1 MDKKQEILSKFE
13 TLYNENAERLCRSTS
28 DHINSFRQKAM
39 QDFLTL
45 GIPDRKVENYRYT
58 NLEPWFR
65 SNYKSFF
72 IPEQR
77 DLDIAKDFRC
87 EVDTLDVHE
96 LILVNGFYPS
106 TNGGMRKLD
115 SGVWVGSLSDAS
127 KEFSELIEKHYGKY
141 AVNGTDGLIP
151 LNTALASDGI
161 FIFVPSGTRLEKPI
175 QIVNL
180 VTSDVDTLVQHRNL
194 FVIEDNADIDLI
206 VCDHALSPQKF
217 LTNAVTEVFVG
228 KNARFDILRIQNEHN
243 NAAKLTHTFIHQER
257 DSVATS
263 NNVTLHG
270 GLVRNSTY
278 HRLTGE
284 GAESNSYGLYLA
296 DRWQHIDNYIKIE
309 HAAPN
314 CTSKQLFKGVLDDYS
329 TGVFNGAIKVEKD
342 AQGTRAYQS
351 NNSILLTDDA
361 KMDTK
366 PQLEIY
372 ADDVKCSHGAT
383 IGQLDEEAMFYLRSR
398 GIDKEEARLMLM
410 FGFAH
415 EVADTIKTDVL
426 KERIDGLVLQ
436 RLKGELSR
444 CTTCSINCQTD
455 HKRH

>member
-106 TNGGMRKLD
+106 TNGGMRRLD